1 MIGIMIFCYIIMV
14 YGLTNLL
21 VYGSGP
27 FNIIHRFRE
36 FCEKIHYTLYDM
48 LQCMMCTSTNVGL
61 ILSLVNLI
69 IIPKTPFTPFNVLLA
84 NPSLWWLII
93 PLDAFFTSG
102 CVWLL
107 HTLQECLESTT
118 NRNNEL

>member
-1 MIGIMIFCYIIMV
+1 MIGLVVFCYVVMT

-27 FNIIHRFRE
+27 FNILVKFRE
-36 FCEKIHYTLYDM
+36 FCGKIHATFSEM
-48 LQCMMCTSTNVGL
+48 LECMMCTSTNIGL
-61 ILSLVNLI
+61 ILSIINLI
-69 IIPKTPFTPFNVLLA
+69 FLPHIPFTPFNWVFD
-84 NPSLWWLII
+84 NVSLFWLII

-107 HTLQECLESTT
+107 HTIQETLESIT
-118 NRNNEL
+118 NKNNE